1 MEVNSLCKGY
11 RDFSEDLVFVIKD
24 HLFTIVDA
32 MSGLSEPINAPS
44 DGVFLCKQLKEEI
57 LSLYHSGRLTPK
69 NFEKQMNMVSKR
81 IYSKFVKGHKG
92 LERKHFPDAS
102 IALVYIDVCDVH
114 VFTIG
119 SSSAYVDFKNG
130 KARFISDRSIP
141 LLDKKA
147 NEEFGSFEKALPKL
161 IEYCDLLNK
170 GGRRSIFS
178 LYKKPHLKFKHEV
191 FDIREINEIYL
202 CSNGYYQAFET
213 FKLYKNRRELFSHKH
228 DLQDVCKAI
237 EKASKLDPQ
246 RIKYPRLKEIDD
258 ISAVRVT
265 F

>member
-11 RDFSEDLVFVIKD
+11 RSFSEDLVFVVKD
-24 HLFTIVDA
+24 HLFAIVDA
-32 MSGLSEPINAPS
+32 MSGLCEPINEPS
-44 DGVFLCKQLKEEI
+44 DGVFLAKELKGEI
-57 LSLYHSGRLTPK
+57 LNLYHSGKLTPK
-69 NFEKQMNMVSKR
+69 NFIKQMNMVSKR

-92 LERKHFPDAS
+92 LERKQFPDAS
-102 IALVYIDVCDVH
+102 LALVFIDVCDVH

-119 SSSAYVDFKNG
+119 SVSAFILLKNN

-147 NEEFGSFEKALPKL
+147 NEEFGSFEKALPRL

-178 LYKKPHLKFKHEV
+178 LYKKPNLKFKHEV
-191 FDIREINEIYL
+191 FDIREINEVYL

-213 FKLYKNRRELFSHKH
+213 FKLYKNRRELFSHQP
-228 DLQDVCKAI
+228 DLQDVCKTI
-237 EKASKLDPQ
+237 EKASQSDPE

>member
-11 RDFSEDLVFVIKD
+11 REFSEDVVFVIKD
-24 HLFTIVDA
+24 HLFVIVDA
-32 MSGLSEPINAPS
+32 MSGLNEPFNPPS
-44 DGVFLCKQLKEEI
+44 DGVYLAKQLKEEI
-57 LSLYHSGRLTPK
+57 LSLYRSGKLTPK

-81 IYSKFVKGHKG
+81 LYSRFVKGHKG
-92 LERKHFPDAS
+92 LERPQFPDAS
-102 IALVYIDVCDVH
+102 ISLVYIDVCDVH

-119 SSSAYVDFKNG
+119 SASAFVHFKNG
-130 KARFISDRSIP
+130 KTKFISDRSIP

-147 NEEFGSFEKALPKL
+147 NEEFGSFEAALPRLK
-161 IEYCDLLNK
+161 EYCYLLNK

-178 LYKKPHLKFKHEV
+178 LYQKPHLKFKHTL
-191 FDIREINEIYL
+191 FDIREMSEIYL
-202 CSNGYYQAFET
+202 CSNGYYQAFEV
-213 FKLYKNRRELFSHKH
+213 FKAYKTRRELFSNQH

-237 EKASKLDPQ
+237 EKYSKEDPK

-258 ISAVRVT
+258 ISAVRVI